1 MTIKI
6 NNDLLEKL
14 ILLYPVLLGLIFLF
28 NINPFFI
35 TAPYF
40 FLILLLIVI
49 KLLVKQKVSFPKN
62 KLTNVLLTF
71 IILLISIINF
81 SSVRYSL
88 PVMYAFFLFIFQI
101 YTVSAYKQYSKRID
115 RQTKLFFIVYV
126 VLSLFFLFFVGFSQ
140 MEVGDRFR
148 GFTGSP
154 TTYSAIIVVV
164 YILIDTK
171 MNYFGW
177 KRILL
182 YGLVFFLVYIT
193 KTRLILLFLIV
204 YPLIYFSIKRLK
216 ISYGFIYIIF
226 FLTLFFVY
234 PVYEII
240 AEYFPNLIAS
250 RYEGEKD
257 TSFGLRNYLFRIV
270 ENDFYSGNIT
280 EILFGKGN
288 ENSRIV
294 IADLFKSDLM
304 PHNDYLRVVNDW
316 GIFGGLVF
324 FIFIYRISKQN
335 ITALMISILYLLLF
349 YSNMVFNLFLI
360 SVLMLTSSETNR
372 VTKVESSE
380 R

>member
-1 MTIKI
+1 
-6 NNDLLEKL
+6 
-14 ILLYPVLLGLIFLF
+14 
-28 NINPFFI
+28 
-35 TAPYF
+35 
-40 FLILLLIVI
+40 
-49 KLLVKQKVSFPKN
+49 
-62 KLTNVLLTF
+62 
-71 IILLISIINF
+71 
-81 SSVRYSL
+81 
-88 PVMYAFFLFIFQI
+88 
-101 YTVSAYKQYSKRID
+101 
-115 RQTKLFFIVYV
+115 
-126 VLSLFFLFFVGFSQ
+126 
-140 MEVGDRFR
+140 
-148 GFTGSP
+148 
-154 TTYSAIIVVV
+154 
-164 YILIDTK
+164 

-324 FIFIYRISKQN
+324 FIFIYK
-335 ITALMISILYLLLF
+335 YF
-349 YSNMVFNLFLI
+349 F
-360 SVLMLTSSETNR
+360 SSSR
-372 VTKVESSE
+372 AKVSYIYCNQ
-380 R
+380 